1 MSTYRSRSPSL
12 VSRLRCQPQ
21 TEIWKDDWIRFLVPV
36 VPVAPRR
43 TCLYFARVL
52 FDLQFADFITIGI
65 LVILEGLLSADNAL
79 VMAIMVLGL
88 PRADHQHALRYG
100 LIGGFAF
107 RILATLLAA
116 SLIRVAWIKLA
127 GGLYL
132 AYLTWGHFGGRVD
145 GQRHEVPR
153 ARPGFGLSAFWAT
166 VVRVEMVNL
175 AFSIDSILVAVAMSP
190 KIEVIIAGGL
200 LGIVAM
206 RLVAGQLIELIRK
219 YPAIVD
225 GAFVIIAWVAIKLVV
240 EYAHDVHW
248 VSFVIPKSLSIGLI
262 VVIFTVSYLYAR
274 KQGPRAPEPEHKAE
288 GEIARPPQV

>member
-1 MSTYRSRSPSL
+1 MS
-12 VSRLRCQPQ
+12 
-21 TEIWKDDWIRFLVPV
+21 ILVPV
-36 VPVAPRR
+36 FAPGPLAEPPVVLVA
-43 TCLYFARVL
+43 LYFPGVL
-52 FDLQFADFITIGI
+52 FDLQFADVITIGI
-65 LVILEGLLSADNAL
+65 LVVLEGLLSADNAL

-88 PRADHQHALRYG
+88 PRADHQKALRYG

-107 RILATLLAA
+107 RIIATLLAA
-116 SLIRVAWIKLA
+116 YLIRVAWVKLA

-132 AYLTWGHFGGRVD
+132 AYLTWGHFGAR
-145 GQRHEVPR
+145 GQGERHDVPR
-153 ARPGFGLSAFWAT
+153 ALPGFGVSAFWAT
-166 VVRVEMVNL
+166 VIRVEMVNL

-225 GAFVIIAWVAIKLVV
+225 GAFIIIGWVAIKLVA

-248 VSFVIPKSLSIGLI
+248 VTFVIPKSLSIGLI
-262 VVIFTVSYLYAR
+262 IVIFTVSYLYAR
-274 KQGPRAPEPEHKAE
+274 KQGPREPQPDHSAE
-288 GEIARPPQV
+288 SVPTSPPQV

>member
-1 MSTYRSRSPSL
+1 MAL
-12 VSRLRCQPQ
+12 
-21 TEIWKDDWIRFLVPV
+21 
-36 VPVAPRR
+36 
-43 TCLYFARVL
+43 
-52 FDLQFADFITIGI
+52 DLQLSDLITIGI

-88 PRADHQHALRYG
+88 PRADHQKALRYG

-107 RILATLLAA
+107 RIIATLLAA
-116 SLIRVAWIKLA
+116 WLIRVAWIKLA

-132 AYLTWGHFGGRVD
+132 AYLTWGHFAHRDGGD
-145 GQRHEVPR
+145 RHEVPR
-153 ARPGFGLSAFWAT
+153 ALPGFGLSAFWAT
-166 VVRVEMVNL
+166 VIRVEAVNL

-206 RLVAGQLIELIRK
+206 RLVAGQLIELIRR

-225 GAFVIIAWVAIKLVV
+225 GAFIIIGWVAIKLVA

-248 VSFVIPKSLSIGLI
+248 VTFEIPKGLSIGLI
-262 VVIFTVSYLYAR
+262 VVIFVVSYLYAR
-274 KQGPRAPEPEHKAE
+274 RHGRRPPGGQPGQPEP
-288 GEIARPPQV
+288 GETQPTKTTIP